1 MQSSSH
7 DTLGK
12 RKRENGS
19 EPRGSIE
26 SSKSIRY
33 IGVVSGAMN
42 PLTQVRNTQRISRQE
57 VVDGVSGKAS
67 WHDQFRHSAYV
78 YAGGLPY
85 QLTEGDVLAVFSQY
99 GQIVDVNL
107 PKDKET
113 GKTRG

>member
-1 MQSSSH
+1 MQSSH
-7 DTLGK
+7 DRG
-12 RKRENGS
+12 RGERENGS
-19 EPRGSIE
+19 EHRVEQEHPKIYRVCGGFS
-26 SSKSIRY
+26 
-33 IGVVSGAMN
+33 AMN

-113 GKTRG
+113 GKSRG

>member
-1 MQSSSH
+1 MQQVPSPP
-7 DTLGK
+7 TTGGEKGK
-12 RKRENGS
+12 LQEHRR
-19 EPRGSIE
+19 SIG

-33 IGVVSGAMN
+33 RVVAGAMN

-57 VVDGVSGKAS
+57 VVDGASGKAS

-78 YAGGLPY
+78 YAGGLPF

>member
-1 MQSSSH
+1 MQSSSSH
-7 DTLGK
+7 DTLG
-12 RKRENGS
+12 KRENGS

-57 VVDGVSGKAS
+57 VVDGASGKAS

>member
-1 MQSSSH
+1 MQSSSSH
-7 DTLGK
+7 DTGG
-12 RKRENGS
+12 KRENGS

-57 VVDGVSGKAS
+57 VVDGASGKAS